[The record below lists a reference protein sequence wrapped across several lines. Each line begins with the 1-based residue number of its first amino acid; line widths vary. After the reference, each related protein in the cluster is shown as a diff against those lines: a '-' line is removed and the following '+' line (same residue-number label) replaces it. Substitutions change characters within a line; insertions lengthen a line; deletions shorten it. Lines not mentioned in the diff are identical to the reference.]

1 MSSVYHYYGSKDGVL
16 LAVME
21 RGAERFFADLPD
33 PDQRTG
39 RSAEHLRAVLTAAVE
54 TLQRHPNF
62 LRLMVVFAV
71 QSPAD
76 GDGEIYA
83 VVGRVRAMALKRL
96 RRQIGIAFGDDPR
109 SATTDRL
116 ARFALAAFDGAFVA
130 SQADPGVTLER
141 TLEPLAPALVAAR
154 RSFKRSPRHA

>member
-1 MSSVYHYYGSKDGVL
+1 
-16 LAVME
+16 ME

-33 PDQRTG
+33 PDHRAG
-39 RSAEHLRAVLTAAVE
+39 RSAEHLRGVFTAAVE
-54 TLQRHPNF
+54 TLQRHPSF

-71 QSPAD
+71 QPSGAAE
-76 GDGEIYA
+76 GVIHA
-83 VVGRVRAMALKRL
+83 VVGRVRELALMRL
-96 RRQIGIAFGDDPR
+96 RKQIGLAFGDNPR
-109 SATTDRL
+109 SSTTEQL

-154 RSFKRSPRHA
+154 RSFKRNARPG